1 MSVAAHGQS
10 ALQPPF
16 GKPYWRAARSRTRNI
31 RVSSAVTCCNC
42 HMLLSPAALQ
52 ANREAPTLRFTAARG
67 EVANAAASAASLV
80 DGFSPDAADAE
91 GLEAQ
96 VAALLGAA
104 GGAGA
109 AAMEEAEQAL
119 AEKVRLW
126 ITGVIITG
134 VIITV
139 PCANASPAAVVN
151 RFHYQHVGSLPI
163 QPQQAT
169 CVVATNVCGGA
180 SKQQG
185 V

>member
-1 MSVAAHGQS
+1 
-10 ALQPPF
+10 
-16 GKPYWRAARSRTRNI
+16 
-31 RVSSAVTCCNC
+31 
-42 HMLLSPAALQ
+42 MLLSPAALQ

-126 ITGVIITG
+126 ITGVIIS
-134 VIITV
+134 V

-163 QPQQAT
+163 QPQQGT